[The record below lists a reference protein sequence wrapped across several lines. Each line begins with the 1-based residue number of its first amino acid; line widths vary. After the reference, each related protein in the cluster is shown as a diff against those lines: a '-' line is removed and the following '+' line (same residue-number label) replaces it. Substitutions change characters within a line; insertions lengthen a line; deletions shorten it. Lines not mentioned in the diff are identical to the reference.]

1 MSYFWKWNASF
12 IKCLTI
18 KMSHFWNVSFL
29 KYLFFTVDCDAM
41 YHWFL
46 ICWILLPWIWI
57 KERIETDFLYH
68 AYLRQLVAQV
78 SLSSAYHYEYP
89 IALRHA
95 GNSYWEVLIL
105 FQNHF
110 SAFLELFSPI
120 DTLRSVIHFF
130 YNKNDSNLIDL
141 LLPNPNNPQ
150 LMGCLSRNVL
160 VFICYLSS
168 SYLFLSIFQSSW
180 SFVTQPGTF
189 YVW

>member
-1 MSYFWKWNASF
+1 MKVWKCLVLLFLTRTKLAKCFKISTKMSHLWHVSTLKMSHSKMSQFWNTTLIECLNFKKCLILKMSYFWKWNASF

-110 SAFLELFSPI
+110 SAFLELS
-120 DTLRSVIHFF
+120 L
-130 YNKNDSNLIDL
+130 
-141 LLPNPNNPQ
+141 Q
-150 LMGCLSRNVL
+150 
-160 VFICYLSS
+160 
-168 SYLFLSIFQSSW
+168 
-180 SFVTQPGTF
+180 
-189 YVW
+189 